1 MNDSHPMNLN
11 PSTLLI
17 APMFR
22 VQGGRE
28 THRVPISDQADT
40 RSGAHVSVGEIT
52 TIIYDQQEYE
62 NAQAIVLQARHAV
75 RKYATHTIIGYLVD
89 KSLLSAMSSDIESIR
104 NAGNWFN
111 QRAHTCQVAISYL
124 PIEISVALGPE
135 SARALAD
142 HVHDELVALRDA
154 LRAGEPSKAR
164 AVMLRTKNLNALA
177 VGVQSDAIR
186 FAIEEGRDALSKLK
200 EAIKASES
208 PESAGRHL
216 DLGMI
221 DSGIATFTYDTS
233 ESAGIDLSA
242 LEA

>member
-28 THRVPISDQADT
+28 THRRPISDQEDT
-40 RSGAHVSVGEIT
+40 RTGKHVSVGEVTVIVH
-52 TIIYDQQEYE
+52 DQQEYE
-62 NAQAIVLQARHAV
+62 DAQAIVLRARHAV
-75 RKYATHTIIGYLVD
+75 RKFSVHTIIGYLLDKALMPDMVD
-89 KSLLSAMSSDIESIR
+89 EITRVKE
-104 NAGNWFN
+104 AGDDFN
-111 QRAHTCQVAISYL
+111 RRAHTCQVAISYL

-154 LRAGEPSKAR
+154 LRAGEPKPAR
-164 AVMLRTKNLNALA
+164 AVLLRTKNLNALA